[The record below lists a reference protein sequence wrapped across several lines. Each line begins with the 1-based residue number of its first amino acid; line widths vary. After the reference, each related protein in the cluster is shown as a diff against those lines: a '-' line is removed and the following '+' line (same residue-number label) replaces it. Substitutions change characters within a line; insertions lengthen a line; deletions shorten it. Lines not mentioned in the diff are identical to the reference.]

1 MAKAGEE
8 QDLYAILGVARDADE
23 DSIRKTYR
31 QLARR
36 YHPDV
41 NPGDKAAEDRFKDIS
56 RAYDVLSD
64 AEKRRNYD
72 EFGEVSLQSGFD
84 AEKARRAREA
94 FSARFG
100 GAAGRGAPEGF
111 EAMGDE
117 EGFHFEGVDDLFSD
131 LFARRGW
138 GSPGRE
144 RRGRDLEA
152 EIELD
157 FVDAARG
164 GEHRVSIARPT
175 ADGSLRQE
183 SVTVRIPPGVADGGR
198 IRLRGKG
205 AEGRGGQPPG
215 DLFARVRVRPHRFF
229 RREGRD
235 LHLDLPVTVSE
246 ATLGARVEV
255 PTLDGRVTLTIPPGT
270 DGGARLRLRGK
281 GVPSPSG
288 GAPGDLY
295 VVVQI
300 RVPRDLPPDAAAK
313 LRELARFEPPDPRKE
328 LA

>member
-1 MAKAGEE
+1 GER
-8 QDLYAILGVARDADE
+8 AWCARDG
-23 DSIRKTYR
+23 S
-31 QLARR
+31 
-36 YHPDV
+36 
-41 NPGDKAAEDRFKDIS
+41 
-56 RAYDVLSD
+56 
-64 AEKRRNYD
+64 
-72 EFGEVSLQSGFD
+72 
-84 AEKARRAREA
+84 
-94 FSARFG
+94 
-100 GAAGRGAPEGF
+100 AAGCRSGLEGAPHGGLEGR
-111 EAMGDE
+111 GDE
-117 EGFHFEGVDDLFSD
+117 EGFQFEGVDVLFSD

-138 GSPGRE
+138 GGGGRE

-175 ADGSLRQE
+175 ADGSVRQE

-205 AEGRGGQPPG
+205 AEGRRGPPPG
-215 DLFARVRVRPHRFF
+215 DLYARVRVRPHRFF

-235 LHLDLPVTVSE
+235 LHLDLPVTMSE
-246 ATLGARVEV
+246 ATLGARIEV

-288 GAPGDLY
+288 GPPGDLY
-295 VVVQI
+295 V
-300 RVPRDLPPDAAAK
+300 
-313 LRELARFEPPDPRKE
+313 
-328 LA
+328 